1 MNEVPANWK
10 PAKARPT
17 AEELERRRSV
27 VPILITMGVALAL
40 LVGSVLG
47 ALATCGSMDARPDPA
62 FKFFSGCVVFFFAV
76 LLLSVAW
83 LVLSLIIKV
92 FQYFKDSPP

>member
-1 MNEVPANWK
+1 MNEVPANRK

-47 ALATCGSMDARPDPA
+47 ALATAEVWMRGRIPRLSSFPVASYS
-62 FKFFSGCVVFFFAV
+62 FSRCCCYRLPGWCCR
-76 LLLSVAW
+76 
-83 LVLSLIIKV
+83 
-92 FQYFKDSPP
+92 